1 MYEPNKQKSL
11 SEQEDELFNWM
22 LNNTRS
28 DDFVKVASQRNNI
41 LAEIAR
47 LQDDGILK
55 GEDRKYHCDQFS
67 HISVLP
73 GTNLNSFRQ

>member
-1 MYEPNKQKSL
+1 MEGFNEHKTL
-11 SEQEDELFNWM
+11 AEQEEELFNWM

-47 LQDDGILK
+47 LQDDSKLT
-55 GEDRKYHCDQFS
+55 GEDRKYRHDQFS

-73 GTNLNSFRQ
+73 GTNINSFRQ